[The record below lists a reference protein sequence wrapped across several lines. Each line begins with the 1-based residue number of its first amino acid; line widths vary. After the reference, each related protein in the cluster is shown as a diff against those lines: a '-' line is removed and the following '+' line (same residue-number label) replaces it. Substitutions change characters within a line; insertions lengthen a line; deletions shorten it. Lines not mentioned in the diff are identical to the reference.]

1 MAALLT
7 VNGLCVDLHQSG
19 ARSRV
24 IDEVSFDIEAGET
37 LALVGE
43 SGCGKS
49 MTAQALMRILPEP
62 TARIAGGEILLG
74 ERDLV
79 REPEWRL
86 RGVRGKEIG
95 MIFQEPMSALNPVL
109 TIGEQMVEAIRA
121 HRDIGRRQ
129 ALDEAQQGLAAVQI
143 ADARAKLSE
152 YPHRLSGGMR
162 QRVMIAMALAS
173 RPRLMVADEPTT
185 ALDVTVQAQILR
197 LLREARDR
205 TGMGML
211 LITHNLGVVAEIADR
226 VAVMYA
232 GRIVEIGSVEDV
244 LLHPAHPYTQG
255 LLRATPRFDPG
266 AGEGPQELLFEIRGM
281 VPPPHRRGA
290 SCTFADRCD
299 HAGTTCRQ
307 QVPPLAA
314 VSGRG
319 AHRVACTLNGSGR

>member
-1 MAALLT
+1 MSQLLS
-7 VNGLCVDLHQSG
+7 VRGLCVDLHQQG
-19 ARSRV
+19 QCSRV
-24 IDEVSFDIEAGET
+24 LDDVSFDIAPGET

-62 TARIAGGEILLG
+62 TARIAAGSILLG
-74 ERDLV
+74 GRDLA
-79 REPEWRL
+79 REPERRL
-86 RGVRGKEIG
+86 RSLRGAEIG

-121 HRDIGRRQ
+121 HRDVSRKQ
-129 ALDEAQQGLAAVQI
+129 AMDESEKVLTAVHI

-162 QRVMIAMALAS
+162 QRVMIAMALAG

-232 GRIVEIGSVEDV
+232 GRIVETGSVQDV
-244 LLHPAHPYTQG
+244 LLNPAHPYTRG
-255 LLRATPRFDPG
+255 LLKATPRFDPS
-266 AGEGPQELLFEIRGM
+266 AADEPPAMLYEIPGM

-290 SCTFADRCD
+290 WCVFADRCD
-299 HAGTTCRQ
+299 HATDACRDA
-307 QVPPLAA
+307 VPPLQTHRA
-314 VSGRG
+314 SPT
-319 AHRVACTLNGSGR
+319 HRVACTLNTVAA